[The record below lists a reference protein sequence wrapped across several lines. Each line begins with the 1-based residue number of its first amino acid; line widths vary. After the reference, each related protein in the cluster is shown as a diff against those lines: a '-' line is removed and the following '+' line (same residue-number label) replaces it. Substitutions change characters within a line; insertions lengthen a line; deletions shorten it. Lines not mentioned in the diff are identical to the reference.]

1 MTCGIGFIAG
11 NRVYL
16 GADMRITEL
25 QPDGS
30 NGQYND
36 GSCKITQLSDKILVF
51 CGGVIQATQPFKAK
65 FLREFGGKSILD
77 QKDLDRITQLCRQE
91 YDSFM
96 QKVDD
101 SLKNSPWLKDFVLS
115 VIIAE
120 NSDLGPRLIRFD
132 IEDDFKP
139 GIQSNEGAVCI
150 KSAITPEIL
159 WPEVERI
166 AANMQKPGF
175 FDPIKFISRIFKRA
189 SEMDKSISAAH
200 NVFVIPPAARS
211 SYAVQKLTAGTITAT
226 IKIESPIINGG
237 TINGGTING
246 GTINGGT
253 ITGSLIRTAKDGRN
267 RIEISS
273 GGLFSYDNKDRW
285 HGLVIDIGEGV
296 NALGFFYHGDMV
308 GTIAAI
314 DSTLSVYP
322 TAGGYLT
329 LGSSSG
335 TTYTHGAW
343 CFNDEI
349 GFFGNT
355 PVSQQTAQ
363 RLSSSATL
371 SQVIIKINGILD
383 KLDRYGLFYVYD

>member
-36 GSCKITQLSDKILVF
+36 GSCKITQLSDKILMF

-166 AANMQKPGF
+166 ADKMQKSGF
-175 FDPIKFISRIFKRA
+175 FDPIKFINRIFKRA

-200 NVFVIPPAARS
+200 NIFVIPPAARIS
-211 SYAVQKLTAGTITAT
+211 SYAVQKITAGKITAT
-226 IKIESPIINGG
+226 IQIESPIINGS
-237 TINGGTING
+237 I
-246 GTINGGT
+246 INGGT
-253 ITGSLIRTAKDGRN
+253 ITGSLIRTDKDGYN
-267 RIEISS
+267 RIEISND
-273 GGLFSYDNKDRW
+273 GLFSYDSSNRW

-322 TAGGYLT
+322 TAGGNLT

-335 TTYTHGAW
+335 TTYTHGDW
-343 CFNDEI
+343 CFNDNI

-355 PVSQQTAQ
+355 PVSQQSAQ
-363 RLSSSATL
+363 LLPSSATL

-383 KLDRYGLFYVYD
+383 KLGKYGLFYVYD

>member
-36 GSCKITQLSDKILVF
+36 GSCKITQLSDKILMF
-51 CGGVIQATQPFKAK
+51 CGGVVQATQPFKAK

-159 WPEVERI
+159 WPEVEKI
-166 AANMQKPGF
+166 AGNMQRSGF
-175 FDPIKFISRIFKRA
+175 FDPIKFINRIFKRA

-200 NVFVIPPAARS
+200 NVFVIPPAAPIS
-211 SYAVQKLTAGTITAT
+211 SYAVQKITAGKITAT
-226 IKIESPIINGG
+226 IQIESPIINGG
-237 TINGGTING
+237 TINGGIINGAEING
-246 GTINGGT
+246 GTINVDT
-253 ITGSLIRTAKDGRN
+253 DITVGKSLHLYKDGSPYVIFRNASTTSGDSLIIGEVTEQGAGIAKLDRVDLMAGW
-267 RIEISS
+267 
-273 GGLFSYDNKDRW
+273 LYVYDNLYVANK
-285 HGLVIDIGEGV
+285 
-296 NALGFFYHGDMV
+296 
-308 GTIAAI
+308 
-314 DSTLSVYP
+314 LSVE
-322 TAGGYLT
+322 G
-329 LGSSSG
+329 
-335 TTYTHGAW
+335 
-343 CFNDEI
+343 NI

-363 RLSSSATL
+363 RLASDATL

-383 KLDRYGLFYVYD
+383 KLGEYGLFDVYD

>member
-1 MTCGIGFIAG
+1 
-11 NRVYL
+11 
-16 GADMRITEL
+16 MRITEL

-36 GSCKITQLSDKILVF
+36 GSCKITQLSDKILMF

-120 NSDLGPRLIRFD
+120 NSDLGPRLIWFD

-166 AANMQKPGF
+166 ADKMQRSGF
-175 FDPIKFISRIFKRA
+175 FDPIKFINRIFKRA

-200 NVFVIPPAARS
+200 NIFVIPPATGQK
-211 SYAVQKLTAGTITAT
+211 SYAIQKLTAGKITAT
-226 IKIESPIINGG
+226 IQIESPIINGG
-237 TINGGTING
+237 TINGGIING
-246 GTINGGT
+246 GIINGGT
-253 ITGSLIRTAKDGRN
+253 ITGSLIRTDVSGTQ
-267 RIEISS
+267 RIE
-273 GGLFSYDNKDRW
+273 LDSYEFAAYDSLNRK
-285 HGLVIDIGEGV
+285 HGINII
-296 NALGFFYHGDMV
+296 V
-308 GTIAAI
+308 GTAQSDYYYKGNIKGTIEA
-314 DSTLSVYP
+314 T
-322 TAGGYLT
+322 
-329 LGSSSG
+329 SG
-335 TTYTHGAW
+335 TFDIYPNSGVDMTIGNGYCTTYAYGGW

-349 GFFGNT
+349 GFFGNI

-363 RLSSSATL
+363 RLASDATL

-383 KLDRYGLFYVYD
+383 KLGNYGLFYVYD